1 MNTTEKLT
9 GHIISHVH
17 DKPLN
22 MITVNNPQ
30 TYVEC
35 YRYWT
40 DVILLDMFDIDGK
53 FDHKLALEVS
63 DAKKLIEMLQKAVD
77 ECEREVPN
85 EVTE

>member
-1 MNTTEKLT
+1 MSTTEKLT

-22 MITVNNPQ
+22 MITINNPQ

-77 ECEREVPN
+77 ECEN
-85 EVTE
+85 EPTDNITR

>member
-1 MNTTEKLT
+1 MSTTEKLT

-22 MITVNNPQ
+22 MITINNPQ
-30 TYVEC
+30 THVEC

-40 DVILLDMFDIDGK
+40 DVILLDMFDVDGK

-63 DAKKLIEMLQKAVD
+63 DAKKLIKMLQKAVD
-77 ECEREVPN
+77 ECESESTDN
-85 EVTE
+85 VTQ